1 MASETSIEREPAT
14 ASRTGDWWAGF
25 VGGLAGAVSFAGLLA
40 VASPA
45 TIAREVPA
53 LFLVPGPNVLVGFA
67 IHLAIGALLGV
78 VYATFVG
85 LAGLQREPA
94 AQQVATGL
102 IFGIATWGLLSA
114 FLAPLWLEAVGYP
127 AVPDVP
133 HVAVASLVGHAV
145 YGALLGSVHYAL
157 EGA

>member
-1 MASETSIEREPAT
+1 MASETSLEREPART
-14 ASRTGDWWAGF
+14 SRTGDWWAGF
-25 VGGLAGAVSFAGLLA
+25 VGGLAGAISFAALLA

-45 TIAREVPA
+45 TISREVPA
-53 LFLVPGPNVLVGFA
+53 LFLVAGPNVLVGFA

-85 LAGLQREPA
+85 LAGLQWEPPA
-94 AQQVATGL
+94 KQVATGL
-102 IFGIATWGLLSA
+102 IFGLVTWGLLDA
-114 FLAPLWLEAVGYP
+114 VLVPMWLEAVGYST
-127 AVPDVP
+127 VPVVP
-133 HVAVASLVGHAV
+133 RVVVASLVGHTV